1 MSSAVASDNLT
12 PPPVQSSTGSRR
24 WQMSLGMGG
33 LASLYTPPFNCPS
46 AYPDWW
52 PSQKEKKD
60 RPSRIT
66 DEFGNVIVIDPFAQK
81 MEVNSWTPK
90 VQYILDLGPDA
101 SSEPVYQGNGKA
113 LFFYLRITTP
123 GVDTG
128 VLTWVKILISPY
140 HYLNQRLPVTN
151 PWGWI

>member
-1 MSSAVASDNLT
+1 
-12 PPPVQSSTGSRR
+12 
-24 WQMSLGMGG
+24 MSLGMGG

-81 MEVNSWTPK
+81 MEVNS
-90 VQYILDLGPDA
+90 
-101 SSEPVYQGNGKA
+101 
-113 LFFYLRITTP
+113 
-123 GVDTG
+123 
-128 VLTWVKILISPY
+128 
-140 HYLNQRLPVTN
+140 
-151 PWGWI
+151 